1 MKKLPKISLCES
13 SDSENLNLAKSQ
25 SRIESGYIDGYCY
38 FSCLEYLNYN
48 VYQESSMTTG
58 SYMLSYLRT
67 YKNENGET
75 INIEDLRKTG
85 VPESNV
91 RDFTKR
97 NFAVS
102 DVGIGSLS
110 TYFSSTNRSVL
121 AGINTVNGGH
131 MVVVLGYNSTTNKY
145 SYYDPA
151 NPTEILYISGTEF
164 QFVLGVTG
172 VK

>member
-1 MKKLPKISLCES
+1 MVLFK
-13 SDSENLNLAKSQ
+13 SDDFEDLDMTKSQ
-25 SRIESGYIDGYCY
+25 FRIESGYIDGFCY
-38 FSCLEYLNYN
+38 FSCLEYLNYD

-67 YKNENGET
+67 YKDESGKT
-75 INIEDLRKTG
+75 INVEDLRKTG

-91 RDFTKR
+91 RDFTMR
-97 NFAVS
+97 NFSVS
-102 DVGIGSLS
+102 NVEVGTLS
-110 TYFSSTNRSVL
+110 TYFSKTNRSVL

-131 MVVVLGYNSTTNKY
+131 MIVVLDYNSATNKY
-145 SYYDPA
+145 RYYDPA
-151 NPTEILYISGTEF
+151 NPNEILYISASEF